1 MLLGDSNGFI
11 RSFSLYRLLSLSITL
26 NTSEYI
32 DSFKNHLNDQVQR
45 NRLIS
50 AIAIAY
56 LTSLYNPDDL
66 ESIKNYL
73 MSIMDPQVR
82 RGALIGLGMGANPAI
97 HESETADEQILG
109 LLELTGE
116 SPYIGFVL
124 IASMLL

>member
-1 MLLGDSNGFI
+1 
-11 RSFSLYRLLSLSITL
+11 
-26 NTSEYI
+26 
-32 DSFKNHLNDQVQR
+32 
-45 NRLIS
+45 
-50 AIAIAY
+50 
-56 LTSLYNPDDL
+56 
-66 ESIKNYL
+66 
-73 MSIMDPQVR
+73 MDPQVR